1 MSTAK
6 WRKATIGTILT
17 LLAVLV
23 IMLVIYILDKLVN
36 IWWYQELGYE
46 FYFWQRMLYSYTVFI
61 VVILVFAGFFF
72 FNLRIASRVLPDS
85 SGSANPNQ
93 GDLSPYAKLY
103 HRFRTGSLLLSIPLA
118 LGLAILIAIPLFRH
132 WEAKWT
138 IPRAMTT

>member
-1 MSTAK
+1 
-6 WRKATIGTILT
+6 
-17 LLAVLV
+17 V
-23 IMLVIYILDKLVN
+23 D
-36 IWWYQELGYE
+36 IWWYHELGYE
-46 FYFWQRMLYSYTVFI
+46 FYFWQRLFYSYTVFI
-61 VVILVFAGFFF
+61 LVALIFWGFFF